1 MHGVLAS
8 SLWALRASDGF
19 PDFSFMLAN
28 ALVISSCEDIL
39 ILLFF
44 SLKNHPLRF
53 QVRGMNYSDI
63 FVLGCISMCFL
74 CIYTLS
80 VD

>member
-8 SLWALRASDGF
+8 SLRALRASDGF
-19 PDFSFMLAN
+19 PDLSFMLAN

-44 SLKNHPLRF
+44 SLENHPLKF

-63 FVLGCISMCFL
+63 FVLGAHKH
-74 CIYTLS
+74 
-80 VD
+80 V